1 MLSKSQVKYI
11 QSLGQKK
18 VRDTESVFIAEGPKL
33 LEELQKSDKANIVK
47 IFALRHWIDKN
58 NLDNGKHEIV
68 EITEP
73 ELSKISTLKT
83 PNEVIAIVKNP
94 KIDFYP
100 DLTGKLTIALDAIRD
115 PGNLGTII
123 RTADWFGVRNIICSK
138 DCADCFNSKVVQSTM
153 GSIIRINIIYD
164 DLETRFKKYPGMHIY
179 ATCLE
184 GTDVRAMNK
193 LKEGIIVIGNE
204 SNGVSSKMEK
214 LITGKITI
222 PRIGKAESLN
232 AAVATAIILSH
243 LS

>member
-18 VRDTESVFIAEGPKL
+18 VRDAESVFIAEGPKL
-33 LEELQKSDKANIVK
+33 MEELQKSDKVEIVK

-58 NLDNGKHEIV
+58 NMDNGKYDIS

-94 KIDFYP
+94 KIDFNP

-123 RTADWFGVRNIICSK
+123 RTADWFGIRNVICSN
-138 DCADCFNSKVVQSTM
+138 DCTDCFNSKVVQSTM
-153 GSIIRINIIYD
+153 GSIVRINIIYD
-164 DLETRFKKYPGMHIY
+164 DLETRLKKYSGMHIY
-179 ATCLE
+179 AADLE
-184 GTDVRAMNK
+184 GEDVRAMHK